1 VNFEHISCLCG
12 SRHYGS
18 ALFDGEKAARRMMVL
33 SAAVL
38 YADKIKEP
46 CRLPVCRLFYRCELV
61 VDTLFLVVV
70 DIASNL
76 VVAWLYDKFRNDIV
90 LFSLNTGKGFCD
102 VVTMTGKNKCIILC
116 SQCAHIMNFCAILF
130 IAATSNHGNPTAARE
145 VNPVVVNIILSL
157 VIGIASSLIAAWLY
171 DWLRRSGN
179 R

>member
-1 VNFEHISCLCG
+1 MNFAYISCLYG

-61 VDTLFLVVV
+61 VDTLFVV
-70 DIASNL
+70 DIASSL
-76 VVAWLYDKFRNDIV
+76 VTAWLYDTFRNDIV
-90 LFSLNTGKGFCD
+90 LFSLNTGKDFCD
-102 VVTMTGKNKCIILC
+102 VVTVAGKTTCISFC

-145 VNPVVVNIILSL
+145 VKPVVDNPLFSFV
-157 VIGIASSLIAAWLY
+157 VGIASSLVAAWLY
-171 DWLRRSGN
+171 DMIRHSGKH
-179 R
+179 

>member
-1 VNFEHISCLCG
+1 M
-12 SRHYGS
+12 
-18 ALFDGEKAARRMMVL
+18 RRMMVL

-46 CRLPVCRLFYRCELV
+46 RRLPVCRLFYRCELV

-70 DIASNL
+70 DIASSL
-76 VVAWLYDKFRNDIV
+76 VAAWLYDKFRNFIV

-102 VVTMTGKNKCIILC
+102 VVTMAGKNKCIILC
-116 SQCAHIMNFCAILF
+116 SQCAHIMTFCAILF

-145 VNPVVVNIILSL
+145 VNLVVVNIILSL

>member
-1 VNFEHISCLCG
+1 MNFEHISCLCG

-61 VDTLFLVVV
+61 VDTLFVV
-70 DIASNL
+70 DIASSL
-76 VVAWLYDKFRNDIV
+76 VTAWLYDTFRNDIV

-102 VVTMTGKNKCIILC
+102 VIRHPRVMSLAM
-116 SQCAHIMNFCAILF
+116 S
-130 IAATSNHGNPTAARE
+130 SPW
-145 VNPVVVNIILSL
+145 VVRIYVFVL
-157 VIGIASSLIAAWLY
+157 GCH
-171 DWLRRSGN
+171 RC
-179 R
+179 

>member
-1 VNFEHISCLCG
+1 MNFAYISVLCG

-61 VDTLFLVVV
+61 VDTLFVV
-70 DIASNL
+70 DIASSL
-76 VVAWLYDKFRNDIV
+76 VAAWLYDKFRNDIV

-102 VVTMTGKNKCIILC
+102 VVTVAGKTKSISFC
-116 SQCAHIMNFCAILF
+116 SQCAHIVTFCAILF

-145 VNPVVVNIILSL
+145 VKPVVDNPLFSFV
-157 VIGIASSLIAAWLY
+157 VGIASSLVAAWLY
-171 DWLRRSGN
+171 DMIRHSGKH
-179 R
+179 

>member
-1 VNFEHISCLCG
+1 MI
-12 SRHYGS
+12 
-18 ALFDGEKAARRMMVL
+18 
-33 SAAVL
+33 
-38 YADKIKEP
+38 
-46 CRLPVCRLFYRCELV
+46 
-61 VDTLFLVVV
+61 DTLFVV
-70 DIASNL
+70 DIASSL
-76 VVAWLYDKFRNDIV
+76 VAAWLYDKFRNFIV

-102 VVTMTGKNKCIILC
+102 VVTVAGKTKCISFC
-116 SQCAHIMNFCAILF
+116 SQCAHIMTFCAILF